1 MKEIQGR
8 PLPLGTTMI
17 GEVVNFSVAVPQ
29 EKECQLLIYRAGA
42 KKPYAVYE
50 MKRELGE
57 VRYLALEGIIP
68 SKFEYNYRI
77 GGEVVQDPYAG
88 YIRGTEIR
96 GADTE
101 EKPHAVRCAA
111 VTDRFSWQE
120 DEPLEIPYEDCKID
134 YL

>member
-57 VRYLALEGIIP
+57 VRYLALEGMEP
-68 SKFEYNYRI
+68 SKYEYNYRI
-77 GGEVVQDPYAG
+77 DGKVVIDPY
-88 YIRGTEIR
+88 
-96 GADTE
+96 
-101 EKPHAVRCAA
+101 V
-111 VTDRFSWQE
+111 
-120 DEPLEIPYEDCKID
+120 
-134 YL
+134 